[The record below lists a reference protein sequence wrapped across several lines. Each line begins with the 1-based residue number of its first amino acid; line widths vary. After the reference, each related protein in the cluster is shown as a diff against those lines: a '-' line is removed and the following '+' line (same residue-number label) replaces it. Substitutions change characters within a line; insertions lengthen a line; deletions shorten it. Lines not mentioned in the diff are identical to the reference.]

1 MCPPP
6 SQVIRALCSP
16 EELRRRASSFS
27 SLDHLASAIGH
38 RDKQVAR
45 AIANRSEQVAI
56 GVPPREVSA
65 TDECSPSTVVAERKW
80 WHRTRAPLGQ
90 SRRTLS
96 NALDGTPEAAGRA
109 GGVAWYDE
117 SSVTGVHTPIADLQQ
132 TLSRVRL
139 TD

>member
-1 MCPPP
+1 MPFPP

-80 WHRTRAPLGQ
+80 WHRKREPLGQ
-90 SRRTLS
+90 SLLNLS
-96 NALDGTPEAAGRA
+96 NDLEAAGPA

-117 SSVTGVHTPIADLQQ
+117 SSVTAVHTPIADLQQ